1 MGKGAIWREQDY
13 FCRIFLSFF
22 PFLHPLCPPFV
33 CAEEDGNDGWLDV
46 PLRVTHTFPCC
57 SWDVGL
63 AETAPYCPQTQSCL
77 EHSLFLLPTR

>member
-13 FCRIFLSFF
+13 FCRIFLSF
-22 PFLHPLCPPFV
+22 PSYILSVLLLSV
-33 CAEEDGNDGWLDV
+33 LKRMEMMGGLDV

-77 EHSLFLLPTR
+77 EHSLLLLPTR